1 MIIRWTNLW
10 NSSANCIQNLIRI
23 LIHSQQLVSPVDES
37 AWDASNQNY
46 SCCLNLFSYKLQ
58 RQPEILCECV
68 SWVPARH
75 CPFKH
80 RQIAQE
86 WWDQVFPATRIV
98 QEWIR
103 CRPSP
108 MCTRSG
114 SCYTSPSVFN
124 RARLHELLPF
134 EAELSSARVRF
145 KLGSDFLCFVKQFLE
160 LNWKIQTEPEFV
172 LETLFCLSS
181 LALLNACPSVHRE
194 RNVGCVGM

>member
-10 NSSANCIQNLIRI
+10 NSSANCIQNLIPI

-124 RARLHELLPF
+124 RARLHELLPILRPNWVRLGF
-134 EAELSSARVRF
+134 GSSSVRIFSALSSNFWSWTEKF
-145 KLGSDFLCFVKQFLE
+145 KL
-160 LNWKIQTEPEFV
+160 N
-172 LETLFCLSS
+172 LSS
-181 LALLNACPSVHRE
+181 YWKHYSA
-194 RNVGCVGM
+194 